1 MFSSDEAVRNDW
13 RVDDA
18 DASVVQLAALAA
30 RVASL
35 EAARVVDL
43 TEQLE
48 SLTAQIADLN
58 VIISNLLNPP
68 PSE

>member
-1 MFSSDEAVRNDW
+1 MFGTDDAVRNDW
-13 RVDDA
+13 RVDDE
-18 DASVVQLAALAA
+18 DASAVQLQALAV

-43 TEQLE
+43 VEQL
-48 SLTAQIADLN
+48 STLTIQIADLN
-58 VIISNLLNPP
+58 AIISNLLNPP